1 MHASLHEI
9 AALVNGRI
17 IGDETL
23 AIQALS
29 PIDEIKPRSL
39 VFADGTDHLKQAEQS
54 EAAAV
59 LVSKHI
65 SELNKPLIQ
74 VDNPFKAFI
83 LLLKHFYPSPKPTPG
98 IHPTAIIAPDVI
110 LGENISIGPYVTVEA
125 ESHIADNC
133 VIKSHVHIG
142 YYVKIAANTT
152 IHPHVTIYDYSK
164 IGERVTIHASSVIG
178 SDGFGYTAENGQH
191 VKIPHVGRVVIEDDV
206 EIGASTII
214 DRATIGE
221 TIIGKGTKIDN
232 LVQVAHS
239 VKLGQHNILCAFT
252 GIAGS
257 TQSGNHVIFA
267 AGVGVS
273 DHVRIDDEVILGAR
287 AGVPPKKHLKKGL
300 IYLGTPA
307 RPREKAIEHEMSTT
321 RIPLMRKQLKKL
333 SEQVNLL
340 KEKQSEL
347 KPAPEAIDEER

>member
-1 MHASLHEI
+1 MHASLHDI
-9 AALVNGRI
+9 ASLIKGTI
-17 IGDETL
+17 IGDESIL
-23 AIQALS
+23 INALS
-29 PIDEIKPRSL
+29 PIDEIKPGSL
-39 VFADGTDHLKQAEQS
+39 IFADGTDHLKQAEQS

-59 LVSKHI
+59 LVAKSVSK
-65 SELNKPLIQ
+65 LNKPLIQ
-74 VDNPFKAFI
+74 VADPFQAFI
-83 LLLKHFYPSPKPTPG
+83 QLLKHFYPTPKPEPG
-98 IHPTAIIAPDVI
+98 IHPTAIIAPSVT
-110 LGENISIGPYVTVEA
+110 LGKNVSVGPYVIIDA
-125 ESHIADNC
+125 ESVIGDNC

-142 YYVKIAANTT
+142 NHVKLGHDTT
-152 IHPHVTIYDYSK
+152 LHPHITIYDYSD
-164 IGERVTIHASSVIG
+164 IGDRVTIHASSVIG

-206 EIGASTII
+206 EIGASAII

-257 TQSGNHVIFA
+257 THSGNHVIFA

-321 RIPLMRKQLKKL
+321 RIPLMRKQLKRL
-333 SEQVNLL
+333 NEQVNQL
-340 KEKQSEL
+340 KEKQAEST
-347 KPAPEAIDEER
+347 PESID

>member
-1 MHASLHEI
+1 MRASLHDI
-9 AALVNGRI
+9 ALLIDGTV
-17 IGDETL
+17 IGDSATQV
-23 AIQALS
+23 QALS
-29 PIDEIKPRSL
+29 PIDEIKPDAL
-39 VFADGTDHLKQAEQS
+39 IFADGTDHLKKAEQS
-54 EAAAV
+54 EAAAI
-59 LVSKHI
+59 LVSKNVTQ
-65 SELNKPLIQ
+65 SNKPLIQ
-74 VDNPFKAFI
+74 VADPFQGFI
-83 LLLKHFYPSPKPTPG
+83 KLLKHFYPAAKPVLG

-110 LGENISIGPYVTVEA
+110 LGENISIGPYVIIE
-125 ESHIADNC
+125 EDCNIGDNC
-133 VIKSHVHIG
+133 IIKSHVHIG
-142 YYVKIAANTT
+142 NHVTIGPDTC
-152 IHPHVTIYDYSK
+152 IHPHVTLYDYTTLGAR
-164 IGERVTIHASSVIG
+164 IAIHASSVIG

-206 EIGASTII
+206 EIGANTVV

-221 TIIGKGTKIDN
+221 TLIGKGTKIDN
-232 LVQVAHS
+232 LVQIAHS

-257 TQSGNHVIFA
+257 THSGNHVIFA

-287 AGVPPKKHLKKGL
+287 AGVPPKKHLKQGL

-321 RIPLMRKQLKKL
+321 RIPLMRKQLKRL

-340 KEKQSEL
+340 KEKQPSLSSEQTL
-347 KPAPEAIDEER
+347 DEER

>member
-1 MHASLHEI
+1 MHASLHDI
-9 AALVNGRI
+9 AAIVKGTV

-23 AIQALS
+23 VIDGLS
-29 PIDEIKPRSL
+29 PIDEIKAGSL
-39 VFADGTDHLKQAEQS
+39 IFADGTDHLKQAEES

-59 LVSKHI
+59 LVSKSI
-65 SELNKPLIQ
+65 SNLNKPLIQ
-74 VDNPFKAFI
+74 VAEPFQAFI
-83 LLLKHFYPSPKPTPG
+83 QLLKHFYPTPTPEPG
-98 IHPTAIIAPDVI
+98 IHPTAIIAPGVT
-110 LGENISIGPYVTVEA
+110 LGKNISIGPYVTIDA
-125 ESHIADNC
+125 ESSIGDNC

-142 YYVKIAANTT
+142 SHVTLSADTT
-152 IHPHVTIYDYSK
+152 IHPHVTIYNYSK
-164 IGERVTIHASSVIG
+164 IGARVTIHASSVIG
-178 SDGFGYTAENGQH
+178 SDGFGYTAESGKH

-221 TIIGKGTKIDN
+221 TIIGEGTKIDN
-232 LVQVAHS
+232 LVQIAHS

-257 TQSGNHVIFA
+257 THSGNHVIFA

-300 IYLGTPA
+300 IYLGAPA

-321 RIPLMRKQLKKL
+321 RIPLMRKQLKRL

-340 KEKQSEL
+340 KEKQTES
-347 KPAPEAIDEER
+347 ID